1 MFRIDPNRI
10 DLAREF
16 KARPFGV
23 HSGDLQMVLNLMRA
37 QPIEGKHV
45 LVMSKPHRE
54 WTLATMA
61 GRPPRPQLQPRHVFT
76 SLEAAEWYVFKLR
89 WEQLTGQ
96 PLQLD

>member
-1 MFRIDPNRI
+1 MFRIDPNRV
-10 DLAREF
+10 DLAREY

-37 QPIEGKHV
+37 LPVEGHHV

-54 WTLATMA
+54 WTLAVMG
-61 GRPPRPQLQPRHVFT
+61 GRPPRPRLQPSQVFT
-76 SLEAAEWYVFKLR
+76 SLEAAEWHVFKLR
-89 WEQLTGQ
+89 WQMLTGQ